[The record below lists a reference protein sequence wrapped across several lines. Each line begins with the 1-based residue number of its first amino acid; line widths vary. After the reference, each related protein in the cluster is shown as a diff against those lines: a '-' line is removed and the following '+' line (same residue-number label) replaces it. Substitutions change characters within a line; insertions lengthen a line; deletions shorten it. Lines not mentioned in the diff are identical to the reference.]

1 MASFK
6 WICSVSISRHIY
18 KGDLTMA
25 ITSASGGFTG
35 TNWSPIIYSKQ
46 AQIALRKSAV
56 TNAIT
61 NNSYFGE
68 IANQGDVVRIQKE
81 PDVTVNALER
91 HTGISVE
98 KLANEDFSLTIDQ
111 ANYFAFKMDDIED
124 QFANVD
130 YVSLAADR
138 AAYKMAD
145 AMDADVLSYLS
156 GYSTAGAAITTTSG
170 DAQHDTAGNLTG
182 EWLTAN
188 HLDATNFS
196 SLTISSSAT
205 AGDSIPLAPRL
216 PGATALSATTVS
228 PLSVVARMA
237 RQMDTANVD
246 ARGRWMVVDPV
257 FIEMLKDEDSRLLNA
272 DFGGSGLQNGL
283 VLNNLHGF
291 RVYVS
296 NNLPAKGTGAGTS
309 GTTAQNDNYGVI
321 VAGQEEAVASAE
333 QINKVENYRDPDSFA
348 DIVRGMHLYG
358 RKILRP
364 EALVSAVYNAA

>member
-1 MASFK
+1 
-6 WICSVSISRHIY
+6 
-18 KGDLTMA
+18 MA
-25 ITSASGGFTG
+25 ITSASGGFDG
-35 TNWSPIIYSKQ
+35 NFSPIIYSKQ
-46 AQIALRKSAV
+46 AQIALRRAAV

-68 IANQGDVVRIQKE
+68 IANQGDTVRIQKE
-81 PDVTVNALER
+81 PDVTVNALQR

-98 KLANEDFSLTIDQ
+98 KLDDSDFSLTIDK
-111 ANYFAFKMDDIED
+111 ANYFAFKMDDIEE

-130 YVSLAADR
+130 FTSLAADR

-156 GYSTAGAAITTTSG
+156 GHTSAGAFIATSSG
-170 DAQHDTAGNLTG
+170 DAQHGTALDNAAVEG
-182 EWLTAN
+182 EYLAAN
-188 HLDATNFS
+188 HLDATDFGN
-196 SLTISSSAT
+196 LTIAGTAT
-205 AGDSIPLAPRL
+205 AGDSVPLAPRL

-228 PLSVVARMA
+228 PLTVLARMA
-237 RQMDTANVD
+237 RKMDTANVD
-246 ARGRWMVVDPV
+246 ARGRWVVIDPV
-257 FIEMLKDEDSRLLNA
+257 FVEMLKDEDSRMLNG

-283 VLNNLHGF
+283 VLNNIHGF

-296 NNLPAKGTGAGTS
+296 NALPAKGTGAGTS
-309 GTTAQNDNYGVI
+309 GVAAQDDNYGVI
-321 VAGQEEAVASAE
+321 VAGQDDAVASAE

-364 EALVSAVYNAA
+364 EALLTARYNAA

>member
-1 MASFK
+1 
-6 WICSVSISRHIY
+6 
-18 KGDLTMA
+18 MA
-25 ITSASGGFTG
+25 ITSASGGFDG
-35 TNWSPIIYSKQ
+35 NWSPVIYSKQ
-46 AQIALRKSAV
+46 AQIALRKTAV

-81 PDVTVNALER
+81 PDVTVNALQR
-91 HTGISVE
+91 HTAISVE
-98 KLANEDFSLTIDQ
+98 KLNDEDF
-111 ANYFAFKMDDIED
+111 YFAFKMDDIED

-145 AMDADVLSYLS
+145 AMDADVMQYLS
-156 GYSTAGAAITTTSG
+156 GHTSAGEYSTTTSG

-182 EWLTAN
+182 EFLTAN
-188 HLDATNFS
+188 HLDATDFS
-196 SLTISSSAT
+196 NLTISATAT
-205 AGDSIPLAPRL
+205 AGDSVPLAPRL
-216 PGATALSATTVS
+216 PGATSLSATTVS
-228 PLSVVARMA
+228 PLTVVARMA
-237 RQMDTANVD
+237 RLMDTQSVD
-246 ARGRWMVVDPV
+246 SRGRWIVIDPV
-257 FIEMLKDEDSRLLNA
+257 FMEMLKDEDSRVLNA

-309 GTTAQNDNYGVI
+309 GTTAQNDHYGVI

-364 EALVSAVYNAA
+364 EALITARYNAA

>member
-1 MASFK
+1 
-6 WICSVSISRHIY
+6 
-18 KGDLTMA
+18 MA
-25 ITSASGGFTG
+25 ITSASGGFSTRAG
-35 TNWSPIIYSKQ
+35 LDSGNWSPIIYSKQ

-91 HTGISVE
+91 HTAISVE
-98 KLANEDFSLTIDQ
+98 KLNDEDFSLTIDK

-130 YVSLAADR
+130 YVSMAADR

-145 AMDADVLSYLS
+145 AMDADILSYMS
-156 GYSTAGAAITTTSG
+156 GHTTAGVKIATSSG
-170 DAQHDTAGNLTG
+170 EAQSNLTG
-182 EWLTAN
+182 DDISGEYIAAN
-188 HLDATNFS
+188 HLDMSDIGHITTAA
-196 SLTISSSAT
+196 SAST
-205 AGDSIPLAPRL
+205 TGDSIPLASRL
-216 PGATALSATTVS
+216 PGATTLSTTVTS
-228 PLSVVARMA
+228 PMTVVARMA
-237 RQMDTANVD
+237 RTMDVANVD
-246 ARGRWMVVDPV
+246 SRGRWLVVDPV
-257 FIEMLKDEDSRLLNA
+257 FMEILKDEDSRLLQA
-272 DFGGSGLQNGL
+272 DWGGSGLQNGL

-296 NNLPAKGTGAGTS
+296 NNLPSAGTGAGTS
-309 GTTAQNDNYGVI
+309 GSTAQDDNYGVI

-364 EALVSAVYNAA
+364 EALVTARYNAA

>member
-1 MASFK
+1 
-6 WICSVSISRHIY
+6 
-18 KGDLTMA
+18 MA
-25 ITSASGGFTG
+25 ITSASGGFDG
-35 TNWSPIIYSKQ
+35 NWSPVIYSKQ
-46 AQIALRKSAV
+46 AQIALRKAAV

-81 PDVTVNALER
+81 PDVTVNALQR
-91 HTGISVE
+91 HTAISVE
-98 KLANEDFSLTIDQ
+98 KLNDEDFSLTIDK

-156 GYSTAGAAITTTSG
+156 GHTTAGVKISSTSG
-170 DAQHDTAGNLTG
+170 DAQHDTAANLTG
-182 EWLTAN
+182 EFLSAN
-188 HLDATNFS
+188 HLDMSDIGHITTTA
-196 SLTISSSAT
+196 SAST
-205 AGDSIPLAPRL
+205 TGDSIPLASRL
-216 PGATALSATTVS
+216 PGATSLSTTTTS
-228 PLSVVARMA
+228 PLTVVARMA
-237 RQMDTANVD
+237 RTMDVANVD
-246 ARGRWMVVDPV
+246 SRGRWLVVDPV
-257 FIEMLKDEDSRLLNA
+257 FMEILKDEDSRVLQA
-272 DFGGSGLQNGL
+272 DWGGTGLMNGL

-309 GTTAQNDNYGVI
+309 GTTAQDDNYGVI
-321 VAGQEEAVASAE
+321 VAGQDEAVASAE

-364 EALVSAVYNAA
+364 EALVTARYNAA

>member
-1 MASFK
+1 
-6 WICSVSISRHIY
+6 
-18 KGDLTMA
+18 MA
-25 ITSASGGFTG
+25 ITSASGGFDG
-35 TNWSPIIYSKQ
+35 NFSPIIYSKQ

-68 IANQGDVVRIQKE
+68 IANQGDTVRIQKE

-98 KLANEDFSLTIDQ
+98 KLDDSDFSLTIDK
-111 ANYFAFKMDDIED
+111 ANYFAFKMDDIEE

-130 YVSLAADR
+130 FTSLAADR

-156 GYSTAGAAITTTSG
+156 GHTSAGAFITGTSG
-170 DAQHDTAGNLTG
+170 DAQHPTSGNLTG
-182 EWLTAN
+182 ELLTAN
-188 HLDATNFS
+188 HLDATDFGN
-196 SLTISSSAT
+196 LTIAGTAT
-205 AGDSIPLAPRL
+205 AGDAVPLAPRL

-228 PLSVVARMA
+228 PLTVLARMA
-237 RQMDTANVD
+237 RKMDTANVD
-246 ARGRWMVVDPV
+246 ARGRWVVLDPV
-257 FIEMLKDEDSRLLNA
+257 FVEMLKDEDSRMLNG
-272 DFGGSGLQNGL
+272 DYGGAGLQNGL
-283 VLNNLHGF
+283 VLNNIHGF

-296 NNLPAKGTGAGTS
+296 NALPAKGTGAGTS
-309 GTTAQNDNYGVI
+309 GVTAQDANYGVV
-321 VAGQEEAVASAE
+321 VAGQDDAVASAE

-364 EALVSAVYNAA
+364 EALITARYNAA

>member
-1 MASFK
+1 
-6 WICSVSISRHIY
+6 
-18 KGDLTMA
+18 MA
-25 ITSASGGFTG
+25 ITSASGGFNG
-35 TNWSPIIYSKQ
+35 NWSPIIYSKQ

-81 PDVTVNALER
+81 PDVTVNALQR
-91 HTGISVE
+91 HTAIAVE
-98 KLANEDFSLTIDQ
+98 KLNDEDFSLTIDK

-156 GYSTAGAAITTTSG
+156 GHTTAGALITTTSG
-170 DAQHDTAGNLTG
+170 DAQHDTAAALTG
-182 EWLTAN
+182 EFLTAN
-188 HLDATNFS
+188 HLDATDFGQ
-196 SLTISSSAT
+196 LGAADGQAT
-205 AGDSIPLAPRL
+205 PVAYAAGDSIPLAPRL
-216 PGATALSATTVS
+216 PGATALSTLTVS
-228 PLSVVARMA
+228 PLTVIARMA
-237 RQMDTANVD
+237 RQMDVANVD
-246 ARGRWMVVDPV
+246 ARGRWLVVDPV
-257 FIEMLKDEDSRLLNA
+257 FVEMLKDEDSRMLQA
-272 DFGGSGLQNGL
+272 EWGGSGLMNGMIS
-283 VLNNLHGF
+283 NNIHGF
-291 RVYVS
+291 RLYVS

-309 GTTAQNDNYGVI
+309 GTNAQDTNYGVI
-321 VAGQEEAVASAE
+321 VAGQDDAVASAE

-364 EALVSAVYNAA
+364 EALVTAHYNAA

>member
-1 MASFK
+1 
-6 WICSVSISRHIY
+6 
-18 KGDLTMA
+18 MA
-25 ITSASGGFTG
+25 ITSASNGFGSGSMPAT
-35 TNWSPIIYSKQ
+35 WSPVIYSKQ

-81 PDVTVNALER
+81 PDVTVNALQR
-91 HTGISVE
+91 HTAISVE
-98 KLANEDFSLTIDQ
+98 QLVNDDFSLTIDK

-130 YVSLAADR
+130 YASLAANR

-156 GYSTAGAAITTTSG
+156 GYTTAGAAITTTSG
-170 DAQHDTAGNLTG
+170 DAQHDTAANLTG
-182 EWLTAN
+182 EFLTAN
-188 HLDATNFS
+188 HLDASDFVG
-196 SLTISSSAT
+196 LLSA
-205 AGDSIPLAPRL
+205 AVSGDVIPLAPRL
-216 PGATALSATTVS
+216 PGATSLSTSTIS

-237 RQMDTANVD
+237 RKMDTANVD
-246 ARGRWMVVDPV
+246 SRGRWLVVDPV
-257 FIEMLKDEDSRLLNA
+257 FVEMLKDEDSRLLNA

-296 NNLPAKGTGAGTS
+296 NNLPAEGTGAGTS
-309 GTTAQNDNYGVI
+309 GATLRQTNYGVI
-321 VAGQEEAVASAE
+321 VAGQDEAVASAE

-364 EALVSAVYNAA
+364 EALVTAIYNAA

>member
-1 MASFK
+1 
-6 WICSVSISRHIY
+6 
-18 KGDLTMA
+18 MA
-25 ITSASGGFTG
+25 IGTAGGGFDG
-35 TNWSPIIYSKQ
+35 NFSPIIYSKQ
-46 AQIALRKSAV
+46 AQIALRRAAV

-68 IANQGDVVRIQKE
+68 IANQGDTVRIQKE
-81 PDVTVNALER
+81 PDVTVNALQR

-98 KLANEDFSLTIDQ
+98 KLDDSDFSLTIDK
-111 ANYFAFKMDDIED
+111 ANYFAFKMDDIEE

-130 YVSLAADR
+130 FTSLAADR

-156 GYSTAGAAITTTSG
+156 GHTSAGAFIATSSG
-170 DAQHDTAGNLTG
+170 DAQHGTALDNAAVEG
-182 EWLTAN
+182 EYLAAN
-188 HLDATNFS
+188 HLDATDFGN
-196 SLTISSSAT
+196 LTIAGTAT
-205 AGDSIPLAPRL
+205 AGDSVPLAPRL

-228 PLSVVARMA
+228 PLTVLARMA
-237 RQMDTANVD
+237 RKMDTANVD
-246 ARGRWMVVDPV
+246 ARGRWVVLDPV
-257 FIEMLKDEDSRLLNA
+257 FVEMLKDEDSRMLNG

-283 VLNNLHGF
+283 VLNNIHGF

-296 NNLPAKGTGAGTS
+296 NALPAKGTGAGTS
-309 GTTAQNDNYGVI
+309 GTTAQDANYGVI
-321 VAGQEEAVASAE
+321 VAGQDDAVASAE

-364 EALVSAVYNAA
+364 EALITARYNAA

>member
-1 MASFK
+1 
-6 WICSVSISRHIY
+6 
-18 KGDLTMA
+18 MA
-25 ITSASGGFTG
+25 ITSASGGFDG
-35 TNWSPIIYSKQ
+35 NFSPIIYSKQ
-46 AQIALRKSAV
+46 AQIALRKAAV
-56 TNAIT
+56 VNAIT

-91 HTGISVE
+91 HTAISVE
-98 KLANEDFSLTIDQ
+98 KLNDEDFSLTIDK

-156 GYSTAGAAITTTSG
+156 GHTSAGVKISTSSG

-182 EWLTAN
+182 EFLSAN
-188 HLDATNFS
+188 HLDMSDIGHIT
-196 SLTISSSAT
+196 TSASAST
-205 AGDSIPLAPRL
+205 TGDSIPLASRL
-216 PGATALSATTVS
+216 PGATALSTTVTS
-228 PLSVVARMA
+228 PLTVVARMA
-237 RQMDTANVD
+237 RTMDVANVD
-246 ARGRWMVVDPV
+246 SRGRWLVVDPV
-257 FIEMLKDEDSRLLNA
+257 FMEILKDEDSRLLNA
-272 DFGGSGLQNGL
+272 DFGGAGLQNGL

-296 NNLPAKGTGAGTS
+296 NNLPAAGTGAGTS
-309 GTTAQNDNYGVI
+309 GSTAQDDNYGVI
-321 VAGQEEAVASAE
+321 VAGQDDAVASAE

-364 EALVSAVYNAA
+364 EALVTARYNAA

>member
-1 MASFK
+1 
-6 WICSVSISRHIY
+6 
-18 KGDLTMA
+18 MA
-25 ITSASGGFTG
+25 IGTAGGGFDG
-35 TNWSPIIYSKQ
+35 NFSPIIYSKQ
-46 AQIALRKSAV
+46 AQIALRRAAV

-68 IANQGDVVRIQKE
+68 IANQGDTVRIQKE
-81 PDVTVNALER
+81 PDVTVNALQR

-98 KLANEDFSLTIDQ
+98 KLDDSDFSLTIDK
-111 ANYFAFKMDDIED
+111 ANYFAFKMDDIEE

-130 YVSLAADR
+130 FTSLAADR

-156 GYSTAGAAITTTSG
+156 GHTSAGAYITSTSG
-170 DAQHDTAGNLTG
+170 DAQHPTAGNLTG
-182 EWLTAN
+182 ELLTAN
-188 HLDATNFS
+188 HLDATDFGN
-196 SLTISSSAT
+196 LTIAATAT
-205 AGDSIPLAPRL
+205 AGDSVPLAPRL

-228 PLSVVARMA
+228 PLTVLARMA
-237 RQMDTANVD
+237 RKMDTQNVD
-246 ARGRWMVVDPV
+246 ARGRWVVLDPV
-257 FIEMLKDEDSRLLNA
+257 FVEMLKDEDSRMLNG

-283 VLNNLHGF
+283 VLNNIHGF

-296 NNLPAKGTGAGTS
+296 NALPAKGTGAGTS
-309 GTTAQNDNYGVI
+309 GTTAQDANYGVI
-321 VAGQEEAVASAE
+321 VAGQDDAVASAE

-364 EALVSAVYNAA
+364 EALITARYNAA

>member
-1 MASFK
+1 
-6 WICSVSISRHIY
+6 
-18 KGDLTMA
+18 MA
-25 ITSASGGFTG
+25 ITSASGGFNG
-35 TNWSPIIYSKQ
+35 NWSPVIYSKQ
-46 AQIALRKSAV
+46 AQIALRKAAI

-68 IANQGDVVRIQKE
+68 IANQGDTVRIQKE
-81 PDVTVNALER
+81 PDVTVNTLQR

-98 KLANEDFSLTIDQ
+98 KLDDTDFSLTIDK

-130 YVSLAADR
+130 FSSLAANR

-145 AMDADVLSYLS
+145 AMDQDCLSYLS
-156 GYSTAGAAITTTSG
+156 GHTTAGAFITSTSG
-170 DAQHDTAGNLTG
+170 DAQHETAGSLTG
-182 EWLTAN
+182 ELFTAN
-188 HLDATNFS
+188 HLDATDFG
-196 SLTISSSAT
+196 SLGTADSAST
-205 AGDSIPLAPRL
+205 AYANGDSIPLAPRL
-216 PGATALSATTVS
+216 PGATALSTATVS
-228 PLSVVARMA
+228 PLTVLARMA

-246 ARGRWMVVDPV
+246 SRGRYVILDPV
-257 FIEMLKDEDSRLLNA
+257 FIEMLKDEDSRVMNA
-272 DFGGSGLQNGL
+272 DFGGTGLMNGL

-309 GTTAQNDNYGVI
+309 GALAQDVNFGVI
-321 VAGQEEAVASAE
+321 VAGQDEAVASAE

-364 EALVSAVYNAA
+364 EALVTAHYNAA